1 MPNFTNLPPVN
12 ELNNYKFNKIVSERK
27 LSNYSRPHASGGG
40 SVARNGSIYRQIK
53 IIL

>member
-27 LSNYSRPHASGGG
+27 LSNYSRPVV
-40 SVARNGSIYRQIK
+40 VARNGSI
-53 IIL
+53 